1 MPSAIVCS
9 PQATKSRSFHRL
21 QAADDMRSTLVD
33 RPIEPSDLLAEVA
46 RTSNGA
52 TVLFVGTVRE
62 VNEGRP
68 VAGIEYSAYRSMAEC
83 EMAEI
88 VGEAS
93 QRFGTRDIV
102 VEHRLGALE
111 L

>member
-1 MPSAIVCS
+1 
-9 PQATKSRSFHRL
+9 
-21 QAADDMRSTLVD
+21 MRSALVD
-33 RPIEPSDLLAEVA
+33 RPIDPCDLLAEVA
-46 RTSNGA
+46 RDANGA

-62 VNEGRP
+62 VNDGRA
-68 VAGIEYSAYRSMAEC
+68 VSGIEYSAYRSMAEC

-102 VEHRLGALE
+102 IEHRLGALE
-111 L
+111 LGDVSVA